1 MAISQSEVSFNFEIP
16 NFEAVPIEARDQL
29 VDEIGEFLLDSI
41 LDYVGESRSP
51 VAGGKFKRELS
62 DAYKKISGKDNAN
75 LDLTGSMLDSM
86 EIIPDYDN
94 GVVTIGIFD
103 GDEAPKA
110 FNHQTG
116 DTLPVRQFIP
126 NEGEILKAEILRGVG
141 RIIEEYL
148 SEQGIE
154 T

>member
-1 MAISQSEVSFNFEIP
+1 MAINLSEVSFDFEIP
-16 NFEAVPIEARDQL
+16 NFDEVPVQVRQEL

-41 LDYVGESRSP
+41 LDYVGESKSP

-62 DAYKKISGKDNAN
+62 DAYKKIAGKENAN
-75 LDLTGSMLDSM
+75 LDFTGSMLDSL
-86 EIIPDYDN
+86 EIIPDYDS
-94 GVVTIGIFD
+94 GVITIGIFD
-103 GDEAPKA
+103 PSETPKA

-126 NEGEILKAEILRGVG
+126 NDGELLKAEILRGVG

-148 SEQGIE
+148 NES
-154 T
+154 

>member
-1 MAISQSEVSFNFEIP
+1 MAISLNEVSFDFEIP
-16 NFEAVPIEARDQL
+16 NFDEVPAEVRQEL

-41 LDYVGESRSP
+41 LDYVGESKSP

-62 DAYKKISGKDNAN
+62 DAYKKIAGKDNAN
-75 LDLTGSMLDSM
+75 LDLTGSMLDSL
-86 EIIPDYDN
+86 EIIPDYDS
-94 GVVTIGIFD
+94 GRVTIGVFD
-103 GDEAPKA
+103 PDETPKA

-126 NEGEILKAEILRGVG
+126 NEGELLKAEILRGVG
-141 RIIEEYL
+141 RIIEDYL
-148 SEQGIE
+148 DGIE

>member
-16 NFEAVPIEARDQL
+16 NFDEVPTSVRDQL

-41 LDYVGESRSP
+41 LDYVGESKSP
-51 VAGGKFKRELS
+51 VAGGRFKRELS
-62 DAYKKISGKDNAN
+62 DAYKKIAGKDNAN

-86 EIIPDYDN
+86 QIIPNYED

-103 GDEAPKA
+103 EDEAPKA
-110 FNHQTG
+110 YNHQVG
-116 DTLPVRQFIP
+116 DTLPVRQMIP
-126 NEGEILKAEILRGVG
+126 NDGELLKAEILRGVG

-148 SEQGIE
+148 SEQG

>member
-1 MAISQSEVSFNFEIP
+1 MAINLSEVSFDFEIP
-16 NFEAVPIEARDQL
+16 NFDQVPEGARDEL

-41 LDYVGESRSP
+41 LDYVGDSNSP
-51 VAGGKFKRELS
+51 VAGGKFKKELS
-62 DAYKKISGKDNAN
+62 EAYAKLSGKNSAN
-75 LDLTGSMLDSM
+75 LDFTGSMLDSL

-94 GVVTIGIFD
+94 GIVTIGVFD
-103 GDEAPKA
+103 PDETPKA

-126 NEGEILKAEILRGVG
+126 NDGELLKAEILRGVG
-141 RIIEEYL
+141 RIIEDYL
-148 SEQGIE
+148 DGIE

>member
-1 MAISQSEVSFNFEIP
+1 MAISLDEVSFNFEIP
-16 NFEAVPIEARDQL
+16 NFDEIPVNVRDQL
-29 VDEIGEFLLDSI
+29 VDEIGEYLLDSI
-41 LDYVGESRSP
+41 LDYVGESKSP

-62 DAYKKISGKDNAN
+62 DAYKKVSGKDNAN

-103 GDEAPKA
+103 GDETPKA

-126 NEGEILKAEILRGVG
+126 NEGELLKAEILRGVG
-141 RIIEEYL
+141 RIIEEYMN
-148 SEQGIE
+148 EQGTE